1 MNRPSKEMWDDLP
14 EMCVAIATKEAG
26 PPVTLLGLIL
36 R

>member
-14 EMCVAIATKEAG
+14 EMCVAIATEETG
-26 PPVTLLGLIL
+26 PPVTLPSLIL